1 MTLLPSSFLLLSA
14 CLVVIVYLMYCRSL
28 KNLNTAN
35 RIILVTFNAGKRQH
49 AISVFTP
56 KKSTRC
62 VLSVCRTNM
71 EEDAK
76 DPVDTVTNI
85 DDDKTTKR
93 KKPRVSEG
101 EEPEGMIP
109 LHYTP
114 VVWAKFQA
122 YIGDPPPPRSFHTAT
137 AVPSHVRPH
146 RRSATEEKEKG
157 AESVEEDD
165 DESEGPRVGCEQ
177 ILIIGGRSEDQSLN
191 DVFLLTLSD
200 EGLSIR
206 PRSID

>member
-1 MTLLPSSFLLLSA
+1 MYFNRANIIIIIAGLLKEQRR
-14 CLVVIVYLMYCRSL
+14 LVCS
-28 KNLNTAN
+28 
-35 RIILVTFNAGKRQH
+35 
-49 AISVFTP
+49 P
-56 KKSTRC
+56 KQSTRC
-62 VLSVCRTNM
+62 VLSVCRINM

-76 DPVDTVTNI
+76 DLGETI
-85 DDDKTTKR
+85 EDDKTTKR

-191 DVFLLTLSD
+191 DVLLLTLSD

-206 PRSID
+206 PRSIK